1 VTLEEILSS
10 WDEDS
15 SIEPGEY
22 ASESIRNIK
31 LHSKYLKILSR
42 ERLSMI
48 DLKDKLSILRLE
60 KLEHYTNPSKETARE
75 KGWAIPPQGAIL
87 KKEAPSYV
95 ENDPD
100 VVKLRQRL
108 ALQEE
113 KVQALLSIMDGVKS
127 MGFAINRSIE
137 WQKFVAGV

>member
-48 DLKDKLSILRLE
+48 DLKDKLSILKLE

-75 KGWAIPPQGAIL
+75 KGWRFL
-87 KKEAPSYV
+87 HKERY
-95 ENDPD
+95 
-100 VVKLRQRL
+100 
-108 ALQEE
+108 
-113 KVQALLSIMDGVKS
+113 
-127 MGFAINRSIE
+127 
-137 WQKFVAGV
+137 